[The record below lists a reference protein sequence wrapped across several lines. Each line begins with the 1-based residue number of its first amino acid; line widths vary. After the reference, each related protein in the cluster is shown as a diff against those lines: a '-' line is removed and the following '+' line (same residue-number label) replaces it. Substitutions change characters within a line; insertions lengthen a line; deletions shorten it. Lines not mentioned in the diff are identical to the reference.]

1 MLVDAVQ
8 MVVQR
13 IVGEV
18 ADDVPMLRAH
28 LEPFDLAAWESYG
41 GVMVAFGANATSTLQ
56 GSHSAKGHMDGI
68 LLNANFTLDGRPIVR
83 SGEFVESTGY
93 ARGTGRPTRS
103 FGLDFLLLIIVP
115 AAVDLDLATQ
125 VEGDA
130 VGVRPGMGKAR
141 RSVS

>member
-83 SGEFVESTGY
+83 SGEFVESTGL
-93 ARGTGRPTRS
+93 RS
-103 FGLDFLLLIIVP
+103 RDWSTDEVLWLGLP
-115 AAVDLDLATQ
+115 ASNN
-125 VEGDA
+125 
-130 VGVRPGMGKAR
+130 RPGGG
-141 RSVS
+141 